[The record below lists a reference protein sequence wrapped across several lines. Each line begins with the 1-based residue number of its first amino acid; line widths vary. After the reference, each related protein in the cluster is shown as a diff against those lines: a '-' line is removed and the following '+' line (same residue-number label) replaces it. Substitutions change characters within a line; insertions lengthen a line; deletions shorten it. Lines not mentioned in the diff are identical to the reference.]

1 MRTIL
6 WFIHF
11 WLYQLALLPSRF
23 KARRLAKAGNRAA
36 HDAVVRKAVGP
47 WARSMIRTAGGT
59 VSVEGLE
66 NMPEEPAVYVSN
78 HRSYFDIPLVLGYL
92 GDDTKPLVAKKEIG
106 KIPLI
111 RAWMEELHCVFLDRD
126 NPREAI
132 KNIKEAEY
140 WVAEGYSMV
149 VFPEGT
155 RTKDGYLGEFKP
167 GAFKI
172 AQNNKV
178 PVVPFCMKDTDKLM
192 GRDNLWIHPAHV
204 AIKVLPPIDTEDY
217 TRADWKNLPKLA
229 EEKVR
234 EGLEAMDGE
243 GFH

>member
-23 KARRLAKAGNRAA
+23 KARRLAKAGDRAA

-111 RAWMEELHCVFLDRD
+111 RA
-126 NPREAI
+126 
-132 KNIKEAEY
+132 
-140 WVAEGYSMV
+140 
-149 VFPEGT
+149 
-155 RTKDGYLGEFKP
+155 
-167 GAFKI
+167 
-172 AQNNKV
+172 
-178 PVVPFCMKDTDKLM
+178 
-192 GRDNLWIHPAHV
+192 
-204 AIKVLPPIDTEDY
+204 
-217 TRADWKNLPKLA
+217 
-229 EEKVR
+229 
-234 EGLEAMDGE
+234 
-243 GFH
+243 